1 MCSECRR
8 ELLNRQHVTANP
20 DAAGEER
27 VPPIPGAFQY
37 RPDRVYVGND
47 LDCVRAVTLARNQ
60 ADSRGIRLQRPDT
73 TAFALKA
80 QPDPM
85 RAKRTRMLAN
95 TASQR
100 LKRFI
105 H

>member
-27 VPPIPGAFQY
+27 VPPIPGSFQY

-47 LDCVRAVTLARNQ
+47 LDCVRAVTLTRNQ

-73 TAFALKA
+73 TAFALKVSRIRCE
-80 QPDPM
+80 PSGLGCS
-85 RAKRTRMLAN
+85 RIRLA
-95 TASQR
+95 SD
-100 LKRFI
+100 
-105 H
+105 

>member
-1 MCSECRR
+1 
-8 ELLNRQHVTANP
+8 
-20 DAAGEER
+20 
-27 VPPIPGAFQY
+27 
-37 RPDRVYVGND
+37 
-47 LDCVRAVTLARNQ
+47 
-60 ADSRGIRLQRPDT
+60 
-73 TAFALKA
+73 LKA

-85 RAKRTRMLAN
+85 RAKRIRMLAD